1 MSEFAPLYRVIL
13 YAALVLITLLVLDWF
28 TSRRSH
34 PEERGPARPRAVSPT
49 RYQRHAR

>member
-1 MSEFAPLYRVIL
+1 MSEFAPLYRLFL
-13 YAALVLITLLVLDWF
+13 YAALILISLLVLDWF

-34 PEERGPARPRAVSPT
+34 PEERGPARPLAPHPT